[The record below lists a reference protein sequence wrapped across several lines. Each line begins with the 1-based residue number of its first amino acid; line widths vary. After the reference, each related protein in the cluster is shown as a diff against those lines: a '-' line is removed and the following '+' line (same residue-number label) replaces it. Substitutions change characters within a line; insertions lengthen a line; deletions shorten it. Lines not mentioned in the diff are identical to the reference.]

1 MFLFIPYLWK
11 NPLHVLQCLNTSH
24 VLIYRWS
31 GQKPK
36 FIWLGLN
43 TSHVLIY
50 LNTWKQEKQV
60 SASLNTSHVLIYLDK
75 TVEFTRIP
83 RGFKYISCSYLSR
96 QSGTVGRRERSL
108 NTSHVLIYPVREAGF
123 CLHNIKFKYISCSYL
138 SELPWNYAWNVREFK
153 YISCSYLS
161 HVFKPFFNSIYPFSP
176 LNSSVSQNFTSRLS
190 FFLLNQLYLV
200 LTCINTPLFRLKQ

>member
-11 NPLHVLQCLNTSH
+11 NPLHVLQC
-24 VLIYRWS
+24 
-31 GQKPK
+31 
-36 FIWLGLN
+36 
-43 TSHVLIY
+43 
-50 LNTWKQEKQV
+50 
-60 SASLNTSHVLIYLDK
+60 LNTSHVLIYLDK

>member
-1 MFLFIPYLWK
+1 M
-11 NPLHVLQCLNTSH
+11 
-24 VLIYRWS
+24 
-31 GQKPK
+31 
-36 FIWLGLN
+36 
-43 TSHVLIY
+43 
-50 LNTWKQEKQV
+50 

-108 NTSHVLIYPVREAGF
+108 NTSHVLIYQPLQSLTHAAN
-123 CLHNIKFKYISCSYL
+123 LLFKYISCSYL
-138 SELPWNYAWNVREFK
+138 SWVAQIACKYVKWFKYISCSYLSVAVPEAILRTRMFK

>member
-1 MFLFIPYLWK
+1 M
-11 NPLHVLQCLNTSH
+11 
-24 VLIYRWS
+24 
-31 GQKPK
+31 
-36 FIWLGLN
+36 
-43 TSHVLIY
+43 
-50 LNTWKQEKQV
+50 

-161 HVFKPFFNSIYPFSP
+161 HVFKPFFNSIYPFFP
-176 LNSSVSQNFTSRLS
+176 LNSSISQNFTNRLS
-190 FFLLNQLYLV
+190 FFG
-200 LTCINTPLFRLKQ
+200 

>member
-1 MFLFIPYLWK
+1 M
-11 NPLHVLQCLNTSH
+11 
-24 VLIYRWS
+24 
-31 GQKPK
+31 
-36 FIWLGLN
+36 
-43 TSHVLIY
+43 
-50 LNTWKQEKQV
+50 

-108 NTSHVLIYPVREAGF
+108 NTSHVLIYQPLQSLTHAAN
-123 CLHNIKFKYISCSYL
+123 LLFKYISCSYL
-138 SELPWNYAWNVREFK
+138 SQRHRNGFLGCLGFKYISCSYLSRNGIPKRPRRSKFK

-161 HVFKPFFNSIYPFSP
+161 HVFKPFFNLIYLFSP

>member
-108 NTSHVLIYPVREAGF
+108 NTSHVLIYRALVKCDGCF
-123 CLHNIKFKYISCSYL
+123 SCGL
-138 SELPWNYAWNVREFK
+138 NT
-153 YISCSYLS
+153 S
-161 HVFKPFFNSIYPFSP
+161 HVLIYRRSKNLWQGG
-176 LNSSVSQNFTSRLS
+176 LNDV
-190 FFLLNQLYLV
+190 
-200 LTCINTPLFRLKQ
+200 